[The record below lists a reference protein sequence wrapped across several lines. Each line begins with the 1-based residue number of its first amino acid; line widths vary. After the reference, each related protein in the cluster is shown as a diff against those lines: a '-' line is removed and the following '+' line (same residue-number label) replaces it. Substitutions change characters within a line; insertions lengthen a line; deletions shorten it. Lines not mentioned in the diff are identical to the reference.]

1 MTGFGGDGVP
11 GTYTLPPDPT
21 NTSRI
26 IPYAFRGCVQD
37 GPFANYILKM
47 GPGLLNTEHCLTR
60 GLNSTFTPYLTS
72 SAVAQTLTYPTFDEF
87 RVQLEGFLTP
97 TFYPG
102 AHIAGHSSAGG
113 EMSNFFSSP
122 GGQLLQTHL
131 LIPKTYLFFPPVDP
145 TFFLHHANVDRI
157 WWIWQQ
163 LSPSHFYEIGGP
175 TSIYQPTGNLTYDFP
190 LLMGDLGPTVSVG
203 DVMNIQNRA
212 NCFTYV

>member
-1 MTGFGGDGVP
+1 
-11 GTYTLPPDPT
+11 
-21 NTSRI
+21 
-26 IPYAFRGCVQD
+26 
-37 GPFANYILKM
+37 M